1 MVNKA
6 LNAEA
11 VALHFATGLNRML
24 TTLTRYFPCLGKA
37 FAMSV
42 ESAPAED
49 LRMDV
54 GALFGALWSRML
66 RIVIVTALLLAATF
80 VVLMFVPKLYESSA
94 SLLVE
99 DRSSTFTQAAG
110 TTAATTAT
118 GSGITIDAL
127 MSSQI
132 ELVKS
137 RDTLM
142 SVIDTEK
149 LRSVPEFNGS
159 AVSPITML
167 LRLVGRNTE
176 PKSVDETVLQNLT
189 ERLTVIRER
198 DSAVISIF
206 VRSADPQLAARLA
219 NAIAAE
225 HVKRRAGQ
233 SLADTAEAGA
243 WLEDQIE
250 GLRKKVEAA
259 DAAVAQYRS
268 DNSIYAGSNGTT
280 LPDQQISDIGRQI
293 TDAQGRR
300 NTAEQRAA
308 LIRSM
313 LKSGQPVEGV
323 EDVRASQ
330 AIQSLITSRATYQA
344 TLAEKLATLLPA
356 HPTIKGLN
364 AQIAQV
370 NAQING
376 EAKRIADGLA
386 AQVTVED
393 GMIASLNDDLARA
406 RVAASTQAKGS
417 VELDSLT
424 REAKAQRDLLDSYL
438 IRYRDATSRTDAGS
452 ALPDVRIIT
461 QAAPSVVPASPK
473 TALILGAVGFVALAL
488 QVGMV
493 LFGELMSGRAVY
505 DRNSLRVVEPSIE
518 PEDATAVAEGEMES
532 EDEAEETGVVV
543 AADDPE
549 EERDLADMPEP
560 VVVAAAPP
568 SPKPTSAP
576 QAPPAPKPAA
586 AVATGIASLAAD
598 MALGRARITLLASI
612 ADARDAAV
620 VADMLVNEA
629 LRSGLSVCRVDAG
642 SGRVSPAPGLTDLC
656 AEQASFGDVVHRVR
670 EGLAE
675 VPWGERPVLDRRSM
689 RPLTLIEALSD
700 IYEVVI
706 VSTGRI
712 GLNSTLPLFNGAR
725 ARLAIVRQPS
735 TPEGLVEAVGAD
747 AASLGFEMVQS
758 VVVPETQAA
767 VA

>member
-1 MVNKA
+1 
-6 LNAEA
+6 
-11 VALHFATGLNRML
+11 
-24 TTLTRYFPCLGKA
+24 
-37 FAMSV
+37 MSI

-54 GALFGALWSRML
+54 GALFGALWARLL
-66 RIVIVTALLLAATF
+66 RIILVTALLLAATF
-80 VVLMFVPKLYESSA
+80 VILMFVPKLYESSA

-110 TTAATTAT
+110 TTAASPT
-118 GSGITIDAL
+118 GGGITIDAL

-137 RDTLM
+137 RDTLLA
-142 SVIDTEK
+142 VIDTEK

-176 PKSVDETVLQNLT
+176 PRSVDETVLQNLV
-189 ERLTVIRER
+189 ERLTVVRER

-206 VRSADPQLAARLA
+206 VRSADPALAARLA
-219 NAIAAE
+219 NTIAAE

-243 WLEDQIE
+243 WLQEQIKS
-250 GLRKKVEAA
+250 LSAKVQQS

-268 DNSIYAGSNGTT
+268 DNSIYAGTNGTS

-293 TDAQGRR
+293 TDAQARR
-300 NTAEQRAA
+300 NTAEQRAS

-313 LKSGQPVEGV
+313 LKAGQPVEGV
-323 EDVRASQ
+323 EDVRSSQ
-330 AIQSLITSRATYQA
+330 AIQSLMTSRATFQG

-370 NAQING
+370 NAQINA

-386 AQVTVED
+386 ATVTVED
-393 GMIASLNDDLARA
+393 GMLASLNDDLARA
-406 RVAASTQAKGS
+406 RLAASTQAKGS

-438 IRYRDATSRTDAGS
+438 IRYRDAASRTDAGS

-488 QVGMV
+488 QIGMV
-493 LFGELMSGRAVY
+493 MFGELMSGRAVY
-505 DRNSLRVVEPSIE
+505 DRNSLRPVEPAMEPLAEDESEADDEIEDELVVESVPEVEAVPE
-518 PEDATAVAEGEMES
+518 PQP
-532 EDEAEETGVVV
+532 VVV
-543 AADDPE
+543 AVEDAP
-549 EERDLADMPEP
+549 DLADMPEP
-560 VVVAAAPP
+560 AFVPR
-568 SPKPTSAP
+568 
-576 QAPPAPKPAA
+576 PAPAA
-586 AVATGIASLAAD
+586 AKASPVPTAAATGITNLVAD
-598 MALGRARITLLASI
+598 MTLGRARITLLASI
-612 ADARDAAV
+612 SDARDSAL
-620 VADMLVNEA
+620 VADTLVNEA
-629 LRSGLSVCRVDAG
+629 LRNGLSVCRVDAG
-642 SGRVSPAPGLTDLC
+642 SGRPSPSPGLTDLC

-675 VPWGERPVLDRRSM
+675 VPWGGQPILDRRSM

-706 VSTGRI
+706 ISTGRI
-712 GLNSTLPLFNGAR
+712 GLNSTLPLFSGAP
-725 ARLAIVRQPS
+725 ARLVMVRQPS
-735 TPEGLVEAVGAD
+735 TPEALVEAVSAD
-747 AASLGFEMVQS
+747 AASLGFETVSS
-758 VVVPETQAA
+758 VVAPEPQSA

>member
-1 MVNKA
+1 
-6 LNAEA
+6 
-11 VALHFATGLNRML
+11 
-24 TTLTRYFPCLGKA
+24 
-37 FAMSV
+37 
-42 ESAPAED
+42 
-49 LRMDV
+49 MDV
-54 GALFGALWSRML
+54 GALFGALWARLL
-66 RIVIVTALLLAATF
+66 RIIIVTALLLAATF
-80 VVLMFVPKLYESSA
+80 VILMFVPKLYESSA

-110 TTAATTAT
+110 TTAASTAT

-137 RDTLM
+137 RDTLRA
-142 SVIDTEK
+142 VIDSQK

-176 PKSVDETVLQNLT
+176 PKSVDETVLQNLSD
-189 ERLTVIRER
+189 RLTVIRER

-206 VRSADPQLAARLA
+206 VRSSDPELAANIA

-243 WLEDQIE
+243 WLEQQIE
-250 GLRKKVEAA
+250 TLRGKVEQA
-259 DAAVAQYRS
+259 DTAVAQYRS
-268 DNSIYAGSNGTT
+268 DNGIFAGSNGTT

-300 NTAEQRAA
+300 NTAQQRSAQIYA
-308 LIRSM
+308 M

-323 EDVRASQ
+323 EDVRAST
-330 AIQSLITSRATYQA
+330 AIQSLITSRATFQG

-364 AQIAQV
+364 AQIAQI
-370 NAQING
+370 NAQINS

-393 GMIASLNDDLARA
+393 GLITSLNDDLARA

-417 VELDSLT
+417 VELDALT

-438 IRYRDATSRTDAGS
+438 IRYRDAASRTDAGS

-473 TALILGAVGFVALAL
+473 TALILGAVGFVSLAL
-488 QVGMV
+488 QIGMV

-505 DRNSLRVVEPSIE
+505 DRNSMRAVDPAMSADDLE
-518 PEDATAVAEGEMES
+518 PEIVAETTAIEVTEELEPEPQSMAAGE
-532 EDEAEETGVVV
+532 
-543 AADDPE
+543 ADDE
-549 EERDLADMPEP
+549 LDLADMPEP
-560 VVVAAAPP
+560 VIAARPGSRAFG
-568 SPKPTSAP
+568 TV
-576 QAPPAPKPAA
+576 KPAGLSA
-586 AVATGIASLAAD
+586 LAAD
-598 MALGRARITLLASI
+598 MALGRARITLLAAV
-612 ADARDAAV
+612 ADARDAAI
-620 VADMLVNEA
+620 VADTLVDEA
-629 LRSGLSVCRVDAG
+629 LRNGLSVCRVDAG
-642 SGRVSPAPGLTDLC
+642 SGRVSAAPGLTDLC

-675 VPWGERPVLDRRSM
+675 VPWGEQAVLDRRSM
-689 RPLTLIEALSD
+689 RPVTLIEALSD

-712 GLNSTLPLFNGAR
+712 GLNSTLPMFAGAG

-735 TPEGLVEAVGAD
+735 TPEGLVEAVSDD
-747 AASLGFEMVQS
+747 AQSLGFASVTS
-758 VVVPETQAA
+758 VVVPETEAA

>member
-1 MVNKA
+1 
-6 LNAEA
+6 
-11 VALHFATGLNRML
+11 
-24 TTLTRYFPCLGKA
+24 
-37 FAMSV
+37 MSV

-54 GALFGALWSRML
+54 GALFGALWARLL
-66 RIVIVTALLLAATF
+66 RIIIVTALLLAATF
-80 VVLMFVPKLYESSA
+80 VILMFVPKLYESSA

-110 TTAATTAT
+110 TTAASTAT

-137 RDTLM
+137 RDTLRA
-142 SVIDTEK
+142 VIDSQK

-176 PKSVDETVLQNLT
+176 PKSVDETVLQNLSD
-189 ERLTVIRER
+189 RLTVIRER

-206 VRSADPQLAARLA
+206 VRSSDPELAANIA

-243 WLEDQIE
+243 WLEQQIE
-250 GLRKKVEAA
+250 TLRGKVEQA
-259 DAAVAQYRS
+259 DTAVAQYRS
-268 DNSIYAGSNGTT
+268 DNGIFAGSNGTT

-300 NTAEQRAA
+300 NTAQQRSAQIYA
-308 LIRSM
+308 M

-323 EDVRASQ
+323 EDVRAST
-330 AIQSLITSRATYQA
+330 AIQSLITSRATFQG

-364 AQIAQV
+364 AQIAQI
-370 NAQING
+370 NAQINS

-393 GMIASLNDDLARA
+393 GLITSLNDDLARA

-417 VELDSLT
+417 VELDALT

-438 IRYRDATSRTDAGS
+438 IRYRDAASRTDAGS

-473 TALILGAVGFVALAL
+473 TALILGAVGFVSLAL
-488 QVGMV
+488 QIGMV

-505 DRNSLRVVEPSIE
+505 DRNSMRAVDPAMSADDLE
-518 PEDATAVAEGEMES
+518 PEIVAETTAIEVTEELEPEPQSMAAGE
-532 EDEAEETGVVV
+532 
-543 AADDPE
+543 ADDE
-549 EERDLADMPEP
+549 LDLADMPEP
-560 VVVAAAPP
+560 VIAARPGSRAFG
-568 SPKPTSAP
+568 TV
-576 QAPPAPKPAA
+576 KPAGLSA
-586 AVATGIASLAAD
+586 LAAD
-598 MALGRARITLLASI
+598 MALGRARITLLAAV
-612 ADARDAAV
+612 ADARDAAI
-620 VADMLVNEA
+620 VADTLVDEA
-629 LRSGLSVCRVDAG
+629 LRNGLSVCRVDAG
-642 SGRVSPAPGLTDLC
+642 SGRVSAAPGLTDLC

-675 VPWGERPVLDRRSM
+675 VPWGEQAVLDRRSM
-689 RPLTLIEALSD
+689 RPVTLIEALSD

-712 GLNSTLPLFNGAR
+712 GLNSTLPMFAGAG

-735 TPEGLVEAVGAD
+735 TPEGLVEAVSDD
-747 AASLGFEMVQS
+747 AQSLGFASVTS
-758 VVVPETQAA
+758 VVVPETEAA

>member
-1 MVNKA
+1 
-6 LNAEA
+6 
-11 VALHFATGLNRML
+11 
-24 TTLTRYFPCLGKA
+24 
-37 FAMSV
+37 
-42 ESAPAED
+42 
-49 LRMDV
+49 MDV
-54 GALFGALWSRML
+54 GALFGALWARLL
-66 RIVIVTALLLAATF
+66 RIIIVTALLLAATF
-80 VVLMFVPKLYESSA
+80 VILMFVPKLYESSA

-118 GSGITIDAL
+118 SGGITIDAL

-137 RDTLM
+137 RDTLLA
-142 SVIDTEK
+142 VIDSQK

-176 PKSVDETVLQNLT
+176 PKSVDETVLQNLSD
-189 ERLTVIRER
+189 RLTVIRER

-206 VRSADPQLAARLA
+206 VRSSDPELAANIA

-243 WLEDQIE
+243 WLEQQIE
-250 GLRKKVEAA
+250 TLRGKVEQA

-268 DNSIYAGSNGTT
+268 DNGIFAGSNGTT

-300 NTAEQRAA
+300 NTAQQRSAQIYA
-308 LIRSM
+308 M

-323 EDVRASQ
+323 EDVRAST
-330 AIQSLITSRATYQA
+330 AIQSLITSRATFQG

-364 AQIAQV
+364 AQIAQI
-370 NAQING
+370 NAQINA

-393 GMIASLNDDLARA
+393 GLITSLNDDLARA

-417 VELDSLT
+417 VELDALT

-438 IRYRDATSRTDAGS
+438 IRYRDAASRTDAGS

-473 TALILGAVGFVALAL
+473 TALILGAVGFVSLAL
-488 QVGMV
+488 QIGMV

-505 DRNSLRVVEPSIE
+505 DRNSLRAVDPAMSADDLE
-518 PEDATAVAEGEMES
+518 PEIVAETTTVEITEELEPEPQSMAAGE
-532 EDEAEETGVVV
+532 
-543 AADDPE
+543 ADDE
-549 EERDLADMPEP
+549 LDVADMPEP
-560 VVVAAAPP
+560 VIVA
-568 SPKPTSAP
+568 K
-576 QAPPAPKPAA
+576 PAPKPAS
-586 AVATGIASLAAD
+586 VATKPAGLSALAAD
-598 MALGRARITLLASI
+598 MALGRARITLLAAI
-612 ADARDAAV
+612 ADARDAAI
-620 VADMLVNEA
+620 VADTLVDEA
-629 LRSGLSVCRVDAG
+629 LRNGLSVCRVDAG
-642 SGRVSPAPGLTDLC
+642 SGRVSAAPGLTDLC

-675 VPWGERPVLDRRSM
+675 VPWGAEAVLDRRSM
-689 RPLTLIEALSD
+689 RPVTLVEALSD

-712 GLNSTLPLFNGAR
+712 GLNSTLPMFAGAG

-735 TPEGLVEAVGAD
+735 TPEGLVEAVSDD
-747 AASLGFEMVQS
+747 AQSLGFASVTS
-758 VVVPETQAA
+758 VVVPETEAA

>member
-1 MVNKA
+1 
-6 LNAEA
+6 
-11 VALHFATGLNRML
+11 
-24 TTLTRYFPCLGKA
+24 
-37 FAMSV
+37 MSV

-54 GALFGALWSRML
+54 GALFGALWARLL
-66 RIVIVTALLLAATF
+66 RIIIVTALLLAATF
-80 VVLMFVPKLYESSA
+80 VILMFVPKLYESSA

-110 TTAATTAT
+110 TTAASTAT

-137 RDTLM
+137 RDTLRA
-142 SVIDTEK
+142 VIDSQK

-176 PKSVDETVLQNLT
+176 PKSVDETVLQNLSD
-189 ERLTVIRER
+189 RLTVIRER

-206 VRSADPQLAARLA
+206 VRSSDPELAANIA

-243 WLEDQIE
+243 WLEQQIE
-250 GLRKKVEAA
+250 TLRGKVEQA
-259 DAAVAQYRS
+259 DTAVAQYRS
-268 DNSIYAGSNGTT
+268 DNGIFAGSNGTT

-300 NTAEQRAA
+300 NTAQQRSAQIYA
-308 LIRSM
+308 M

-323 EDVRASQ
+323 EDVRAST
-330 AIQSLITSRATYQA
+330 AIQSLITSRATFQG

-364 AQIAQV
+364 AQIAQI
-370 NAQING
+370 NAQINS

-393 GMIASLNDDLARA
+393 GLITSLNDDLARA

-417 VELDSLT
+417 VELDALT

-438 IRYRDATSRTDAGS
+438 IRYRDAASRTDAGS

-473 TALILGAVGFVALAL
+473 TALILGAVGFVSLAL
-488 QVGMV
+488 QIGMV

-505 DRNSLRVVEPSIE
+505 DRNSMRAVDPAMSADDLE
-518 PEDATAVAEGEMES
+518 PEIVAETTAIEVTEELEPEPQSMAAGE
-532 EDEAEETGVVV
+532 
-543 AADDPE
+543 ADDE
-549 EERDLADMPEP
+549 LDLADMPEP
-560 VVVAAAPP
+560 VIAAR
-568 SPKPTSAP
+568 
-576 QAPPAPKPAA
+576 PASKAFGTVKPAGLSA
-586 AVATGIASLAAD
+586 LAAD
-598 MALGRARITLLASI
+598 MALGRARITLLAAV
-612 ADARDAAV
+612 ADARDAAI
-620 VADMLVNEA
+620 VADTLVDEA
-629 LRSGLSVCRVDAG
+629 LRNGLSVCRVDAG
-642 SGRVSPAPGLTDLC
+642 SGRVSAAPGLTDLC

-675 VPWGERPVLDRRSM
+675 VPWGEQAVLDRRSM
-689 RPLTLIEALSD
+689 RPVTLIEALSD

-712 GLNSTLPLFNGAR
+712 GLNSTLPMFAGAG

-735 TPEGLVEAVGAD
+735 TPEGLVEAVSDD
-747 AASLGFEMVQS
+747 AQSLGFASVTS
-758 VVVPETQAA
+758 VVVPETEAA

>member
-1 MVNKA
+1 
-6 LNAEA
+6 
-11 VALHFATGLNRML
+11 
-24 TTLTRYFPCLGKA
+24 
-37 FAMSV
+37 
-42 ESAPAED
+42 
-49 LRMDV
+49 MDV
-54 GALFGALWSRML
+54 RALMSALWARLL
-66 RIVIVTALLLAATF
+66 RIIIVTALLLAATF
-80 VVLMFVPKLYESSA
+80 IMLMFVPKQYESSA

-110 TTAATTAT
+110 ATSAT
-118 GSGITIDAL
+118 SSGGGIAIDAL

-132 ELVKS
+132 ELIKS

-142 SVIDTEK
+142 AVIDTLK
-149 LRSVPEFNGS
+149 LRTVPEFSGAS
-159 AVSPITML
+159 ASPVTLL
-167 LRLVGRNTE
+167 LRLVGRNPE
-176 PKSVDETVLQNLT
+176 PRSVDETVLHNLT

-206 VRSADPQLAARLA
+206 VRSADPQLAADIA

-243 WLEDQIE
+243 WLEQQIE
-250 GLRKKVEAA
+250 ELRKKVEAA

-268 DNSIYAGSNGTT
+268 DNAIFAGTNGTT

-308 LIRSM
+308 LINELLR
-313 LKSGQPVEGV
+313 SGQPVEGV
-323 EDVRASQ
+323 EDVRSSPV
-330 AIQSLITSRATYQA
+330 IQSLMQSRATYQA

-370 NAQING
+370 NAQINA
-376 EAKRIADGLA
+376 EAKRIAEGLA
-386 AQVTVED
+386 AQVRVED
-393 GMIASLNDDLARA
+393 GLITSLNDDLARA
-406 RVAASTQAKGS
+406 RLAASDQTKDS
-417 VELDSLT
+417 VTLDSLT

-473 TALILGAVGFVALAL
+473 TSLILGDVGFVALAL
-488 QVGMV
+488 QMGMV

-505 DRNSLRVVEPSIE
+505 DRNSLRAVESE
-518 PEDATAVAEGEMES
+518 PEVDEPEIVAETQEVEL
-532 EDEAEETGVVV
+532 EVTEELEPEPQSMAAGD
-543 AADDPE
+543 ADDQLDVG
-549 EERDLADMPEP
+549 DLPEP
-560 VVVAAAPP
+560 GIV
-568 SPKPTSAP
+568 TSA
-576 QAPPAPKPAA
+576 KPAA
-586 AVATGIASLAAD
+586 ASVAVVVPAGIDSLVAD
-598 MALGRARITLLASI
+598 MALGRARITLLAAI
-612 ADARDAAV
+612 ADARDAAI
-620 VADMLVNEA
+620 VADALVDEA
-629 LRSGLSVCRVDAG
+629 LDQGLSVCRIDAG
-642 SGRVSPAPGLTDLC
+642 SGRPSAAPGLTDLC
-656 AEQASFGDVVHRVR
+656 AKQASFGDVVHRVR

-675 VPWGERPVLDRRSM
+675 VPWGERKVLDRRSM
-689 RPLTLIEALSD
+689 RPLTLVEALSD

-712 GLNSTLPLFNGAR
+712 GLNSTLPLFVAGGAR
-725 ARLAIVRQPS
+725 LVVVRRPA
-735 TPEGLVEAVGAD
+735 TPEALVEAVCAD
-747 AASLGFEMVQS
+747 AASLGFETVQS
-758 VVVPETQAA
+758 VVAPELESA

>member
-1 MVNKA
+1 
-6 LNAEA
+6 
-11 VALHFATGLNRML
+11 
-24 TTLTRYFPCLGKA
+24 
-37 FAMSV
+37 MSV

-54 GALFGALWSRML
+54 GALFGALWSRLL
-66 RIVIVTALLLAATF
+66 RIILVTALLLAATF
-80 VVLMFVPKLYESSA
+80 GILMFVPKLYESSA

-99 DRSSTFTQAAG
+99 DRSSSFTQAAG
-110 TTAATTAT
+110 ATPATAA
-118 GSGITIDAL
+118 GGGITIDAML
-127 MSSQI
+127 SSQI

-137 RDTLM
+137 RDTLLAVM
-142 SVIDTEK
+142 DTEK

-159 AVSPITML
+159 AINPLTML
-167 LRLVGRNTE
+167 LRLVGRNQE
-176 PKSVDETVLQNLT
+176 PRSVDEAVLQNLND
-189 ERLTVIRER
+189 RLTVVRER

-225 HVKRRAGQ
+225 HVRRRAGQ

-243 WLEDQIE
+243 WLEQQIE
-250 GLRKKVEAA
+250 TLRARVEEA
-259 DAAVAQYRS
+259 DANVAQYRS
-268 DNSIYAGSNGTT
+268 DNSLYAGTNGTT

-300 NTAEQRAA
+300 NAAEQRAA

-313 LKSGQPVEGV
+313 LSSGQPVEGV
-323 EDVRASQ
+323 EDVRSSQ
-330 AIQSLITSRATYQA
+330 AIQSLIQSRATYQA

-356 HPTIKGLN
+356 HPTIRGLN

-370 NAQING
+370 NSQINS

-386 AQVTVED
+386 AQVTAED

-406 RVAASTQAKGS
+406 RLAASTQAKGS

-505 DRNSLRVVEPSIE
+505 DRNSPRPVDPATAPDDIE
-518 PEDATAVAEGEMES
+518 PVLEDGESVDEPEPQSMAAGDA
-532 EDEAEETGVVV
+532 EDEV
-543 AADDPE
+543 DPAS
-549 EERDLADMPEP
+549 LPEP
-560 VVVAAAPP
+560 VIVRPATPVAAPRA
-568 SPKPTSAP
+568 T
-576 QAPPAPKPAA
+576 
-586 AVATGIASLAAD
+586 ATGIANLVAD
-598 MALGRARITLLASI
+598 MSLGRARITLLAAV
-612 ADARDAAV
+612 ADARDSAI
-620 VADMLVNEA
+620 VADVLVAEA
-629 LRSGLSVCRVDAG
+629 LRNGLSVCRVDAG
-642 SGRVSPAPGLTDLC
+642 SGRPSTTLGLTDLC
-656 AEQASFGDVVHRVR
+656 AEQAGFGDVVHRVR

-675 VPWGERPVLDRRSM
+675 VPWGETPVLDRRSM

-706 VSTGRI
+706 VSTGRV
-712 GLNSTLPLFNGAR
+712 GLNSTLPLFSGAP
-725 ARLAIVRQPS
+725 ALLAVVRQPS
-735 TPEGLVEAVGAD
+735 TPEALVEAVAAD
-747 AASLGFEMVQS
+747 AASLGFDAVSS
-758 VVVPETQAA
+758 VVVPEPQSA